1 MYVVVTI
8 LFTGLVIECH
18 CYLFLQL
25 IAYQYARCI
34 NVCVR
39 EKVSNICRLCCT
51 RVWVGYMSFF
61 SFKPPIHNPFYDVT
75 ITGSNKM

>member
-1 MYVVVTI
+1 MYVVVTN

-18 CYLFLQL
+18 RYLFLQL

-39 EKVSNICRLCCT
+39 ERERIKYL
-51 RVWVGYMSFF
+51 
-61 SFKPPIHNPFYDVT
+61 
-75 ITGSNKM
+75 